1 MLIGA
6 VSKRR
11 VAQEDAPP
19 SPPTPPPPLPPTRSK
34 GPKELG
40 SKPCEYLGELCSQR
54 RTASIRTLR
63 YLRNSRES
71 KVRTQQ
77 GADSNRFSF

>member
-6 VSKRR
+6 VSKNR
-11 VAQEDAPP
+11 VAQED
-19 SPPTPPPPLPPTRSK
+19 TPPHPPTRSK
-34 GPKELG
+34 GRKELG
-40 SKPCEYLGELCSQR
+40 SKPCEYLGELCSQQ

-77 GADSNRFSF
+77 GADSNRLSF